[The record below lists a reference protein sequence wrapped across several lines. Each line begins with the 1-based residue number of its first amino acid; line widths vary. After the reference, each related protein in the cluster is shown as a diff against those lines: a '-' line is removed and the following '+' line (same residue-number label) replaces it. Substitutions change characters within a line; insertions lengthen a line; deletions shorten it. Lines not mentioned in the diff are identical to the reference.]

1 MIPIFL
7 LFRSGKYSSIRFA
20 AMTIWAFSSEESFS
34 EFKISA
40 EVSLLPSLWLLLLPQ
55 ETIPMRRNKNVFLNN
70 LLIIG
75 TVLNF
80 EFFIAKRLISTKKYK
95 SSISAPIIKIAIAAI
110 AIGVIMML
118 VSFATGVGL
127 QVKIR
132 EKIAAFNG
140 HILIQNY
147 DNNSSQVSLMPVSLE
162 QDFYPEFQSVEGI
175 SHVQAVAAKAG
186 IIRTETDFEGII
198 VKGVGGDFKWENFED
213 FLVQGALPD
222 FSDNLNEDILISE
235 YLAKR
240 MGFGVG
246 DKVITFFLREDV
258 NKSPLLRAFNVR
270 GIYSSGFQEFDELY
284 LLADIRHIQRLNNWE
299 KNEVGGFEVFIE
311 DFNQLDQKGGEV
323 YDNTSSLLDTQTIRQ
338 KYYSIFEWLSL
349 FDFNIALIIGI
360 MILVAGINMITA
372 LLVLILERTQ
382 MIGILK
388 ALGEGNWSIRKIFL
402 YNAAY
407 LIGLG
412 LFWGNLIGL
421 GLLFIQ
427 KYFKLFPLNPETYY
441 VTEVPVYIGW
451 EYILAVN
458 IGTLVLC
465 FLMLLIPS
473 IVITRI
479 SPVKAMKFD

>member
-1 MIPIFL
+1 M
-7 LFRSGKYSSIRFA
+7 
-20 AMTIWAFSSEESFS
+20 
-34 EFKISA
+34 
-40 EVSLLPSLWLLLLPQ
+40 
-55 ETIPMRRNKNVFLNN
+55 
-70 LLIIG
+70 
-75 TVLNF
+75 NF

-118 VSFATGVGL
+118 VSFATGMGL
-127 QVKIR
+127 QKKIR

-140 HILIQNY
+140 HILIESY
-147 DNNSSQVSLMPVSLE
+147 DNNSSQISLMPISLN
-162 QDFYPEFQSVEGI
+162 QDFYPEFKNVSGI
-175 SHVQAVAAKAG
+175 SYVQAVATKAG
-186 IIRTETDFEGII
+186 IIRTETDFEGVI
-198 VKGVGGDFKWENFED
+198 VKGVGSDYKWENFED
-213 FLVQGALPD
+213 FLTDGELPD
-222 FSDNLNEDILISE
+222 FKGNLNEDILISR
-235 YLAKR
+235 YQAKR
-240 MGFGVG
+240 LGLKIG
-246 DKVITFFLREDV
+246 DKVITYFPREGFD
-258 NKSPLLRAFNVR
+258 KSPLLRAFVVK
-270 GIYSSGFQEFDELY
+270 GIYNSGFQEFDELY
-284 LLADIRHIQRLNNWE
+284 MLADIRHIQRLNGWE
-299 KNEVGGFEVFIE
+299 KDQVGGFEVFID
-311 DFNQLDQKGGEV
+311 DFKQLDQKGAEV
-323 YDNTSSLLDTQTIRQ
+323 YDNTSSFLDTRTIKQ

-388 ALGEGNWSIRKIFL
+388 ALGGGDWGIRKIFL

-407 LIGLG
+407 LIVLG

-427 KYFKLFPLNPETYY
+427 KYFKLFPLNPQTYY

-458 IGTLVLC
+458 IGTLTLC
-465 FLMLLIPS
+465 VLMLLIPS
-473 IVITRI
+473 IIISKI